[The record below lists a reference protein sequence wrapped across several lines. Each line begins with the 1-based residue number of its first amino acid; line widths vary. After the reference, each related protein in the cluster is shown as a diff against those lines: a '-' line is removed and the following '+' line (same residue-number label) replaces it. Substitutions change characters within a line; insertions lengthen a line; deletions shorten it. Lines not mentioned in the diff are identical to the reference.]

1 MALLL
6 PQRRM
11 LHRRCHMRRLRCR
24 TWRRRPRRTWPRRT
38 WPHHTWQRQPRT
50 WPRPISLDLRTTW
63 PCRMVGHALP
73 PRARRLPPSLAAH
86 LIMKLPASQRG
97 EVGRMAEQ
105 WRQRMRNASAPSAAR
120 ANSNTAQRA
129 LRRPR
134 RRPSSTERR
143 MRRPRPPRGN
153 GLART
158 VMKPLAKVPLAKVP
172 PGPEKTRRKPALASR
187 GIREI
192 YHALSN
198 ARASSAGRRLFE
210 IRCSQ
215 VRRRQAG
222 GRKERCRNRRSEATS
237 PSRPCMIVAITTT
250 TI

>member
-1 MALLL
+1 MVEAGEVALLL

-11 LHRRCHMRRLRCR
+11 LHRRCHMGRLRCR
-24 TWRRRPRRTWPRRT
+24 TWRRQPHRAWPHRTWQRQRRTWPL
-38 WPHHTWQRQPRT
+38 
-50 WPRPISLDLRTTW
+50 PISLHLRTTW
-63 PCRMVGHALP
+63 PYRMVGHALP
-73 PRARRLPPSLAAH
+73 PRARRLAPSLAAH
-86 LIMKLPASQRG
+86 LIMKLPTSQRG

-105 WRQRMRNASAPSAAR
+105 WQQHVGNVSAPSTAR

-134 RRPSSTERR
+134 RTPSSTERR
-143 MRRPRPPRGN
+143 MRRPRPSRGN

-172 PGPEKTRRKPALASR
+172 PGPEKTRGLASR
-187 GIREI
+187 GIKETC
-192 YHALSN
+192 HALSN
-198 ARASSAGRRLFE
+198 ASPSSAGRRSFE

-215 VRRRQAG
+215 VRRRQG
-222 GRKERCRNRRSEATS
+222 GGTQERCRNRRSEATS
-237 PSRPCMIVAITTT
+237 PSRPCMIVAITTI